1 MYKDNFLCRAHILMS
16 VITGHI
22 VVKYFTLPFNEVEIE
37 NWAKTQKEALAGPV
51 TFGQLFTTPEC
62 STRAKE
68 IMEIVQIYAHVPT
81 MIGCSASGLI
91 AGQQEIENEAGF
103 CVALYHLPD
112 THARAIHLPLQAF
125 ETVDRAEHL
134 RAAIGPSPENV
145 NAWTLF
151 ASSESIGNEAW
162 LPDWDHAT
170 GHRTTIGGF
179 ACAAPN
185 AHESALY
192 LNGAVHTEG
201 AVALGLEGA
210 VTIEPL
216 VSQGCRPVGSPWTI
230 TQAEANVIHKIGNR
244 PILEVLRDTLEGM
257 SQKEQQKA
265 RGNIFIGLVLDEYK
279 ASFSAGDFLVR
290 NLAAIDPKTGAVAI
304 ATPLRIGQNLQFQ
317 IRDANTASS
326 DFEQHL
332 KDKAAELA
340 GRTIY
345 GSCLCDCIGRGTSLY
360 GVPDHDVGII
370 HEIYP
375 DLPIIGLFCNGE
387 FGPSKNHT
395 LLHGY
400 AASFGLFVKVVS

>member
-1 MYKDNFLCRAHILMS
+1 MS
-16 VITGHI
+16 VLPGHS

-37 NWAKTQKEALAGPV
+37 NWAMAQKEALAGPV

-62 STRAKE
+62 SRRAKE

-81 MIGCSASGLI
+81 IIGCSASGLI
-91 AGQQEIENEAGF
+91 AGNQEIENEAG
-103 CVALYHLPD
+103 CCIALYHLPG
-112 THARAIHLPLQAF
+112 TQARAIHLPLDVF
-125 ETVDRAEHL
+125 EPADRAAKI
-134 RAAIGPSPENV
+134 RAAIGAHPEHV

-170 GHRTTIGGF
+170 EHRTTIGGF
-179 ACAAPN
+179 ACAASN

-192 LNGAVHTEG
+192 LNGAVHTDG

-216 VSQGCRPVGSPWTI
+216 ISQGCRPVGSPWTI
-230 TQAEANVIHKIGNR
+230 TQAEDNVIHQIGNR

-265 RGNIFIGLVLDEYK
+265 RGNIFIGLVLDEYQ
-279 ASFSAGDFLVR
+279 ASFSVGDFLVR
-290 NLAAIDPKTGAVAI
+290 NLAAIDPQTGAVAI
-304 ATPLRIGQNLQFQ
+304 ATPLRVGQNLQFQ
-317 IRDANTASS
+317 IRDAHSASN
-326 DFEQHL
+326 DFEMHL
-332 KDKAAELA
+332 KEKAAELA
-340 GRTIY
+340 GRSIY

-360 GVPDHDVGII
+360 GVPDHDVAII
-370 HEIYP
+370 HDTFSE
-375 DLPIIGLFCNGE
+375 LPIVGLFCNGE
-387 FGPSKNHT
+387 FATSQNRT

-400 AASFGLFVKVVS
+400 AASLGLFVKRT

>member
-1 MYKDNFLCRAHILMS
+1 MS
-16 VITGHI
+16 VLPGHS

-37 NWAKTQKEALAGPV
+37 NWAMAQKEALAGPV

-62 STRAKE
+62 SRRAKE

-81 MIGCSASGLI
+81 IIGCSASGLI
-91 AGQQEIENEAGF
+91 AGNQEIENEAG
-103 CVALYHLPD
+103 CCIALYHLPG
-112 THARAIHLPLQAF
+112 TQARAIHLPLDVF
-125 ETVDRAEHL
+125 EPADRAAKI
-134 RAAIGPSPENV
+134 RAAIGPHPEHV

-170 GHRTTIGGF
+170 EHRTTIGGF
-179 ACAAPN
+179 ACAASN

-192 LNGAVHTEG
+192 LNGAVHTDG

-216 VSQGCRPVGSPWTI
+216 ISQGCRPVGSPWTI
-230 TQAEANVIHKIGNR
+230 TQAEDNVIHQIGNR

-265 RGNIFIGLVLDEYK
+265 RGNIFIGLVLDEYQ
-279 ASFSAGDFLVR
+279 ASFSVGDFLVR

-304 ATPLRIGQNLQFQ
+304 ATPLRVGQNLQFQ
-317 IRDANTASS
+317 IRDAHSASN
-326 DFEQHL
+326 DFEMHL
-332 KDKAAELA
+332 KEKAAELA
-340 GRTIY
+340 GRSIY

-360 GVPDHDVGII
+360 GVPDHDVAII
-370 HEIYP
+370 HDTFSE
-375 DLPIIGLFCNGE
+375 LPIVGLFCNGE
-387 FGPSKNHT
+387 FATSQNRT

-400 AASFGLFVKVVS
+400 AASLGLFVKKR

>member
-1 MYKDNFLCRAHILMS
+1 MS
-16 VITGHI
+16 VLPGHS

-37 NWAKTQKEALAGPV
+37 NWAMAQKEALAGPV

-62 STRAKE
+62 SRRAKE

-81 MIGCSASGLI
+81 IIGCSASGLI
-91 AGQQEIENEAGF
+91 AGNQEIENEAG
-103 CVALYHLPD
+103 CCIALYHLPG
-112 THARAIHLPLQAF
+112 TQARAIHLPLDVF
-125 ETVDRAEHL
+125 EPADRAAKI
-134 RAAIGPSPENV
+134 RAAIGAHPEHV

-170 GHRTTIGGF
+170 EHRTTIGGF
-179 ACAAPN
+179 ACAASN

-192 LNGAVHTEG
+192 LNGAVHTDG

-216 VSQGCRPVGSPWTI
+216 ISQGCRPVGSPWTI
-230 TQAEANVIHKIGNR
+230 TQAEDNVIHQIGNR

-265 RGNIFIGLVLDEYK
+265 RGNIFIGLVLDEYQ
-279 ASFSAGDFLVR
+279 ASFSVGDFLVR

-304 ATPLRIGQNLQFQ
+304 ATPLRVGQNLQFQ
-317 IRDANTASS
+317 IRDAHSASN
-326 DFEQHL
+326 DFEMHL
-332 KDKAAELA
+332 KEKAAELA
-340 GRTIY
+340 GRSIY

-360 GVPDHDVGII
+360 GVPDHDVAII
-370 HEIYP
+370 HDTFSE
-375 DLPIIGLFCNGE
+375 LPIVGLFCNGE
-387 FGPSKNHT
+387 FATSQNRT

-400 AASFGLFVKVVS
+400 AASLGLFVKRT

>member
-1 MYKDNFLCRAHILMS
+1 MS
-16 VITGHI
+16 VLSGHS
-22 VVKYFTLPFNEVEIE
+22 VVKYFTLPLNEVEIE
-37 NWAKTQKEALAGPV
+37 HWAKAQKEALAGSA

-68 IMEIVQIYAHVPT
+68 IMEIVQIYAHVQT
-81 MIGCSASGLI
+81 IIGCSASGLI
-91 AGQQEIENEAGF
+91 AGNQEIENEAGF
-103 CVALYHLPD
+103 CVALHHLPD
-112 THARAIHLPLQAF
+112 TQVRAIHLPIEAF
-125 ETVDRAEHL
+125 EGTDRAEKL
-134 RAAIGPSPENV
+134 RAALGPNSQNV

-162 LPDWDHAT
+162 LPDWDQAT
-170 GHRTTIGGF
+170 EHRTTIGGF

-185 AHESALY
+185 QNESELY
-192 LNGAVHTEG
+192 LNGAVLTDG

-216 VSQGCRPVGSPWTI
+216 LSQGCRPVGSPWTI
-230 TQAEANVIHKIGNR
+230 TQAEDNVIHQIGNR

-257 SQKEQQKA
+257 SQNEQQKA

-317 IRDANTASS
+317 IRDASTASTH
-326 DFEQHL
+326 FEQHL
-332 KDKAAELA
+332 REKAAELA

-370 HEIYP
+370 HDIYP
-375 DLPIIGLFCNGE
+375 GLPIVGLFCNGE
-387 FGPSKNHT
+387 FGPSKNRT

-400 AASFGLFVKVVS
+400 AASFGLFVERC

>member
-1 MYKDNFLCRAHILMS
+1 MS
-16 VITGHI
+16 VLPGHS

-37 NWAKTQKEALAGPV
+37 NWAMAQKEALAGPV

-62 STRAKE
+62 SRRAKE

-81 MIGCSASGLI
+81 IIGCSASGLI
-91 AGQQEIENEAGF
+91 AGNQEIENEAG
-103 CVALYHLPD
+103 CCIALYHLPG
-112 THARAIHLPLQAF
+112 TQARAIHLPLDVF
-125 ETVDRAEHL
+125 EPADRAAKI
-134 RAAIGPSPENV
+134 RAAIGPHPEHV

-170 GHRTTIGGF
+170 EHRTTIGGF
-179 ACAAPN
+179 ACAASN

-192 LNGAVHTEG
+192 LNGAVHTDG

-216 VSQGCRPVGSPWTI
+216 ISQGCRPVGSPWTI
-230 TQAEANVIHKIGNR
+230 TQAQDNVIHQIGNR

-265 RGNIFIGLVLDEYK
+265 RGNIFIGLVLDEYQ
-279 ASFSAGDFLVR
+279 ASFSVGDFLVR
-290 NLAAIDPKTGAVAI
+290 NLAAIDPQTGAVAI
-304 ATPLRIGQNLQFQ
+304 ATPLRVGQNLQFQ
-317 IRDANTASS
+317 IRDAHSASN
-326 DFEQHL
+326 DFEMHL
-332 KDKAAELA
+332 KEKAAELA
-340 GRTIY
+340 GRSIY

-360 GVPDHDVGII
+360 GVPDHDVAII
-370 HEIYP
+370 HDTFSE
-375 DLPIIGLFCNGE
+375 LPIVGLFCNGE
-387 FGPSKNHT
+387 FATSQNRT

-400 AASFGLFVKVVS
+400 AASLGLFVKKR

>member
-1 MYKDNFLCRAHILMS
+1 MS
-16 VITGHI
+16 VLSGHS

-37 NWAKTQKEALAGPV
+37 NWATAQKEALAGPV
-51 TFGQLFTTPEC
+51 TFGQLFTTTGC
-62 STRAKE
+62 SRRAKE

-91 AGQQEIENEAGF
+91 AGNQEIENEAG
-103 CVALYHLPD
+103 CCIALYHLPG
-112 THARAIHLPLQAF
+112 TQARAIHLPLEIF
-125 ETVDRAEHL
+125 ETADRAAQI
-134 RAAIGPSPENV
+134 RAALGPYPENV

-170 GHRTTIGGF
+170 EHRTTIGGF
-179 ACAAPN
+179 ACAASD

-192 LNGAVHTEG
+192 LNGAVHTDG

-216 VSQGCRPVGSPWTI
+216 ISQGCRPVGSPWTI
-230 TQAEANVIHKIGNR
+230 TQAEDNVIHQIGNR

-257 SQKEQQKA
+257 QHKEQQQA
-265 RGNIFIGLVLDEYK
+265 RGNIFIGLVLDEYQS
-279 ASFSAGDFLVR
+279 SFNIGDFLVR

-304 ATPLRIGQNLQFQ
+304 ATPLRVGQNLQFQ
-317 IRDANTASS
+317 IRDAHSASS
-326 DFEQHL
+326 DFEMHL
-332 KDKAAELA
+332 QEKAAELA
-340 GRTIY
+340 GRSIY

-360 GVPDHDVGII
+360 GVPDHDVAII
-370 HEIYP
+370 HDTFPE
-375 DLPIIGLFCNGE
+375 LPIVGLFCNGE
-387 FGPSKNHT
+387 FATNNNRT

-400 AASFGLFVKVVS
+400 AASLGLFVKKR

>member
-1 MYKDNFLCRAHILMS
+1 MS
-16 VITGHI
+16 VLTGHS
-22 VVKYFTLPFNEVEIE
+22 VVKYFSLPFNEVEIE
-37 NWAKTQKEALAGPV
+37 DWAKAQREALAGPV
-51 TFGQLFTTPEC
+51 TFGQLFTTAGC
-62 STRAKE
+62 SHRSKE

-81 MIGCSASGLI
+81 LIGCSASGLI
-91 AGQQEIENEAGF
+91 AGHQEIENEAG
-103 CVALYHLPD
+103 CCIALYHLPS
-112 THARAIHLPLQAF
+112 TQARAIHLPLDTF
-125 ETVDRAEHL
+125 EPTDRVTKI
-134 RAAIGPSPENV
+134 RAAIGPHPEHV

-162 LPDWDHAT
+162 LPDWDRAT
-170 GHRTTIGGF
+170 EHRTTIGGF
-179 ACAAPN
+179 ACAASDD
-185 AHESALY
+185 AHESELY
-192 LNGAVHTEG
+192 LNGVVYTDG

-216 VSQGCRPVGSPWTI
+216 ISQGCRPVGSPWTI
-230 TQAEANVIHKIGNR
+230 TQAQDNVIHQIGNR

-257 SQKEQQKA
+257 SQQEQQKA
-265 RGNIFIGLVLDEYK
+265 SGNVFIGLVLDEYK

-317 IRDANTASS
+317 IRDASTASS
-326 DFEQHL
+326 DFELHL
-332 KDKAAELA
+332 KLKAAELA
-340 GRTIY
+340 DRTIY

-360 GVPDHDVGII
+360 GVPDHDVSMI

-387 FGPSKNHT
+387 FATSQNRT

-400 AASFGLFVKVVS
+400 AASLGLFVERC

>member
-1 MYKDNFLCRAHILMS
+1 MS
-16 VITGHI
+16 VLPGHS

-37 NWAKTQKEALAGPV
+37 NWAMAQKEALAGPV

-62 STRAKE
+62 SRRAKE

-81 MIGCSASGLI
+81 IIGCSASGLI
-91 AGQQEIENEAGF
+91 AGNQEIENEAG
-103 CVALYHLPD
+103 CCIALYHLPG
-112 THARAIHLPLQAF
+112 TQARAIHLPLDVF
-125 ETVDRAEHL
+125 EPADRAAKI
-134 RAAIGPSPENV
+134 RAAIGPHPEHV

-170 GHRTTIGGF
+170 EHRTTIGGF
-179 ACAAPN
+179 ACAASN

-192 LNGAVHTEG
+192 LNGAVHTDG

-216 VSQGCRPVGSPWTI
+216 ISQGCRPVGSPWTI
-230 TQAEANVIHKIGNR
+230 TQAEDNVIHQIGNR

-265 RGNIFIGLVLDEYK
+265 RGNIFIGLVLDEYQ
-279 ASFSAGDFLVR
+279 ASFSVGDFLVR
-290 NLAAIDPKTGAVAI
+290 NLAAIDPQTGAVAI
-304 ATPLRIGQNLQFQ
+304 ATPLRVGQNLQFQ
-317 IRDANTASS
+317 IRDAHSASN
-326 DFEQHL
+326 DFEMHL
-332 KDKAAELA
+332 KEKAAELA
-340 GRTIY
+340 GRSIY

-360 GVPDHDVGII
+360 GVPDHDVAII
-370 HEIYP
+370 HDTFSE
-375 DLPIIGLFCNGE
+375 LPIVGLFCNGE
-387 FGPSKNHT
+387 FATSQNRT

-400 AASFGLFVKVVS
+400 AASLGLFVKKR

>member
-1 MYKDNFLCRAHILMS
+1 MS
-16 VITGHI
+16 VLPGHS

-37 NWAKTQKEALAGPV
+37 NWAMAQKEALAGPV

-62 STRAKE
+62 SRRAKE

-81 MIGCSASGLI
+81 IIGCSASGLI
-91 AGQQEIENEAGF
+91 AGNQEIENEAG
-103 CVALYHLPD
+103 CCIALYHLPG
-112 THARAIHLPLQAF
+112 TQARAIHLPLDVF
-125 ETVDRAEHL
+125 ESADRAAKI
-134 RAAIGPSPENV
+134 RAAIGPHPENV

-170 GHRTTIGGF
+170 EHRTTIGGF
-179 ACAAPN
+179 ACAASN

-192 LNGAVHTEG
+192 LNGAVHTDG

-216 VSQGCRPVGSPWTI
+216 ISQGCRPVGSPWTI
-230 TQAEANVIHKIGNR
+230 TQAEDNVIHQIGNR

-265 RGNIFIGLVLDEYK
+265 RGNIFIGLVLDEYQ
-279 ASFSAGDFLVR
+279 ASFSVGDFLVR
-290 NLAAIDPKTGAVAI
+290 NLAAIDPQTGAVAI
-304 ATPLRIGQNLQFQ
+304 ATPLRVGQNLQFQ
-317 IRDANTASS
+317 IRDAHSASN
-326 DFEQHL
+326 DFEMHL
-332 KDKAAELA
+332 KEKAAELA
-340 GRTIY
+340 GRSIY

-360 GVPDHDVGII
+360 GVPDHDVAII
-370 HEIYP
+370 HDTFSE
-375 DLPIIGLFCNGE
+375 LPIVGLFCNGE
-387 FGPSKNHT
+387 FATSQNRT

-400 AASFGLFVKVVS
+400 AASLGLFVKRT

>member
-1 MYKDNFLCRAHILMS
+1 MS
-16 VITGHI
+16 VLPGHS

-37 NWAKTQKEALAGPV
+37 NWAMAQKEALAGPV

-62 STRAKE
+62 SRRAKE

-81 MIGCSASGLI
+81 IIGCSASGLI
-91 AGQQEIENEAGF
+91 AGNQEIENEAG
-103 CVALYHLPD
+103 CCIALYHLPG
-112 THARAIHLPLQAF
+112 TQARAIHLPLDVF
-125 ETVDRAEHL
+125 EPADRAAKI
-134 RAAIGPSPENV
+134 RAAIGPHPEHV

-170 GHRTTIGGF
+170 EHRTTIGGF
-179 ACAAPN
+179 ACAASN

-192 LNGAVHTEG
+192 LNGAVHTDG

-216 VSQGCRPVGSPWTI
+216 ISQGCRPVGSPWTI
-230 TQAEANVIHKIGNR
+230 TQAEDNVIHQIGNR

-265 RGNIFIGLVLDEYK
+265 RGNIFIGLVLDEYQ
-279 ASFSAGDFLVR
+279 ASFSVGDFLVR

-304 ATPLRIGQNLQFQ
+304 ATPLRVGQNLQFQ
-317 IRDANTASS
+317 IRDAHSASN
-326 DFEQHL
+326 DFEMHL
-332 KDKAAELA
+332 KEKAAELA
-340 GRTIY
+340 GRSIY

-360 GVPDHDVGII
+360 GVPDHDVAII
-370 HEIYP
+370 HDTFSE
-375 DLPIIGLFCNGE
+375 LPIVGLFCNGE
-387 FGPSKNHT
+387 FATSQNRT

-400 AASFGLFVKVVS
+400 AASLGLFVERC

>member
-1 MYKDNFLCRAHILMS
+1 MS
-16 VITGHI
+16 VLPGHS

-37 NWAKTQKEALAGPV
+37 NWAMAQKEALAGPV

-62 STRAKE
+62 SRRAKE

-81 MIGCSASGLI
+81 IIGCSASGLI
-91 AGQQEIENEAGF
+91 AGNQEIENEAG
-103 CVALYHLPD
+103 CCIALYHLPG
-112 THARAIHLPLQAF
+112 TQARAIHLPLDVF
-125 ETVDRAEHL
+125 EPADRAAKI
-134 RAAIGPSPENV
+134 RAAIGPHPEHV

-170 GHRTTIGGF
+170 EHRTTIGGF
-179 ACAAPN
+179 ACAASN

-192 LNGAVHTEG
+192 LNGAVHTDG

-216 VSQGCRPVGSPWTI
+216 ISQGCRPVGSPWTI
-230 TQAEANVIHKIGNR
+230 TQAEDNVIHQIGNR

-265 RGNIFIGLVLDEYK
+265 RGNIFIGLVLDEYQ
-279 ASFSAGDFLVR
+279 ASFSVGDFLVR
-290 NLAAIDPKTGAVAI
+290 NLAAIDPQTGAVAI
-304 ATPLRIGQNLQFQ
+304 ATPLRVGQNLQFQ
-317 IRDANTASS
+317 IRDAHSASN
-326 DFEQHL
+326 DFEMHL
-332 KDKAAELA
+332 KEKAAELA
-340 GRTIY
+340 GRSIY

-360 GVPDHDVGII
+360 GVPDHDVAII
-370 HEIYP
+370 HDTFSE
-375 DLPIIGLFCNGE
+375 LPIVGLFCNGE
-387 FGPSKNHT
+387 FATSQNRT

-400 AASFGLFVKVVS
+400 AASLGLFVKKC

>member
-1 MYKDNFLCRAHILMS
+1 MS
-16 VITGHI
+16 VLPGHS

-37 NWAKTQKEALAGPV
+37 NWAMAQKEALAGPV

-62 STRAKE
+62 SRRAKE

-81 MIGCSASGLI
+81 IIGCSASGLI
-91 AGQQEIENEAGF
+91 AGNQEIENEAG
-103 CVALYHLPD
+103 CCIALYHLPG
-112 THARAIHLPLQAF
+112 TQARAIHLPLDVF
-125 ETVDRAEHL
+125 EPADRAAKI
-134 RAAIGPSPENV
+134 RAAIGPHPEHV

-170 GHRTTIGGF
+170 EHRTTIGGF
-179 ACAAPN
+179 ACAASN

-192 LNGAVHTEG
+192 LNGAVHTDG

-216 VSQGCRPVGSPWTI
+216 ISQGCRPVGSPWTI
-230 TQAEANVIHKIGNR
+230 TQAEDNVIHQIGNR

-265 RGNIFIGLVLDEYK
+265 RGNIFIGLVLDEYQ
-279 ASFSAGDFLVR
+279 ASFSVGDFLVR

-304 ATPLRIGQNLQFQ
+304 ATPLRVGQNLQFQ
-317 IRDANTASS
+317 IRDAHSASN
-326 DFEQHL
+326 DFEMHL
-332 KDKAAELA
+332 KEKAAELA
-340 GRTIY
+340 GRSIY

-360 GVPDHDVGII
+360 GVPDHDVAII
-370 HEIYP
+370 HDTFSE
-375 DLPIIGLFCNGE
+375 LPIVGLFCNGE
-387 FGPSKNHT
+387 FATSQNRT

-400 AASFGLFVKVVS
+400 AASLGLFVKKC

>member
-1 MYKDNFLCRAHILMS
+1 MS
-16 VITGHI
+16 VLPGHS

-37 NWAKTQKEALAGPV
+37 NWAMAQKEALAGPV
-51 TFGQLFTTPEC
+51 TFAQLFTTPEC
-62 STRAKE
+62 SRRAKE

-81 MIGCSASGLI
+81 IIGCSASGLI
-91 AGQQEIENEAGF
+91 AGNQEIENEAG
-103 CVALYHLPD
+103 CCIALYHLPG
-112 THARAIHLPLQAF
+112 TQARAIHLPLDVF
-125 ETVDRAEHL
+125 ESADRAAKI
-134 RAAIGPSPENV
+134 RAAIGPHPENV

-170 GHRTTIGGF
+170 EHRTTIGGF
-179 ACAAPN
+179 ACAASN

-192 LNGAVHTEG
+192 LNGAVHADG

-216 VSQGCRPVGSPWTI
+216 ISQGCRPVGSPWTI
-230 TQAEANVIHKIGNR
+230 TQAEDNVIHQIGNR

-265 RGNIFIGLVLDEYK
+265 RGNIFIGLVLDEYQ
-279 ASFSAGDFLVR
+279 ASFSVGDFLVR

-304 ATPLRIGQNLQFQ
+304 ATPLRVGQNLQFQ
-317 IRDANTASS
+317 IRDAHSASN
-326 DFEQHL
+326 DFEMHL
-332 KDKAAELA
+332 KEKAAELA
-340 GRTIY
+340 GRSIY

-360 GVPDHDVGII
+360 GVPDHDVAII
-370 HEIYP
+370 HDTFSE
-375 DLPIIGLFCNGE
+375 LPIVGLFCNGE
-387 FGPSKNHT
+387 FATSQNRT

-400 AASFGLFVKVVS
+400 AASLGLFVKKC

>member
-1 MYKDNFLCRAHILMS
+1 MS
-16 VITGHI
+16 VLPGHS

-37 NWAKTQKEALAGPV
+37 NWAMAQKEALAGPV

-62 STRAKE
+62 SRRAKE

-81 MIGCSASGLI
+81 IIGCSASGLI
-91 AGQQEIENEAGF
+91 AGNQEIENEAG
-103 CVALYHLPD
+103 CCIALYHLPG
-112 THARAIHLPLQAF
+112 TQARAIHLPLDVF
-125 ETVDRAEHL
+125 EPADRAAKI
-134 RAAIGPSPENV
+134 RAAIGPHPEHV

-170 GHRTTIGGF
+170 EHRTTIGGF
-179 ACAAPN
+179 ACAASN

-192 LNGAVHTEG
+192 LNGAVHTDG

-216 VSQGCRPVGSPWTI
+216 ISQGCRPVGSPWTI
-230 TQAEANVIHKIGNR
+230 TQAEDNVIHQIGNR

-265 RGNIFIGLVLDEYK
+265 RGNIFIGLVLDEYQ
-279 ASFSAGDFLVR
+279 ASFSVGDFLVR
-290 NLAAIDPKTGAVAI
+290 NLAAIDPQTGAVAI
-304 ATPLRIGQNLQFQ
+304 ATPLRVGQNLQFQ
-317 IRDANTASS
+317 IRDAHSASN
-326 DFEQHL
+326 DFEMHL
-332 KDKAAELA
+332 KEKAAELA
-340 GRTIY
+340 GRSIY

-360 GVPDHDVGII
+360 GVPDHDVAII
-370 HEIYP
+370 HDTFSE
-375 DLPIIGLFCNGE
+375 LPIVGLFCNGE
-387 FGPSKNHT
+387 FATSQNRT

-400 AASFGLFVKVVS
+400 AASLGLFVEKR

>member
-1 MYKDNFLCRAHILMS
+1 MS
-16 VITGHI
+16 VLPGHS

-37 NWAKTQKEALAGPV
+37 NWAMAQKEALAGPV

-62 STRAKE
+62 SRRAKE

-81 MIGCSASGLI
+81 IIGCSASGLI
-91 AGQQEIENEAGF
+91 AGNQEIENEAG
-103 CVALYHLPD
+103 CCIALYHLPG
-112 THARAIHLPLQAF
+112 TQARAIHLPLDVF
-125 ETVDRAEHL
+125 EPADRAAKI
-134 RAAIGPSPENV
+134 RAAIGPHPEHV

-170 GHRTTIGGF
+170 EHRTTIGGF
-179 ACAAPN
+179 ACAASN

-192 LNGAVHTEG
+192 LNGAVHTDG

-216 VSQGCRPVGSPWTI
+216 ISQGCRPVGSPWTI
-230 TQAEANVIHKIGNR
+230 TQAEDNVIHQIGNR

-265 RGNIFIGLVLDEYK
+265 RGNIFIGLVLDEYQ
-279 ASFSAGDFLVR
+279 ASFSVGDFLVR
-290 NLAAIDPKTGAVAI
+290 NLAAIDPQTGAVAI
-304 ATPLRIGQNLQFQ
+304 ATPLRVGQNLQFQ
-317 IRDANTASS
+317 IRDAHSASN
-326 DFEQHL
+326 DFEMHL
-332 KDKAAELA
+332 KEKAAELA
-340 GRTIY
+340 GRSIY

-360 GVPDHDVGII
+360 GVPDHDVAII
-370 HEIYP
+370 HDIFPE
-375 DLPIIGLFCNGE
+375 LPIVGLFCNGE
-387 FGPSKNHT
+387 FATSQNRT

-400 AASFGLFVKVVS
+400 AASLGLFVKKR